1 MNGATLHML
10 RELQGPTQ
18 RQSAL
23 RAYLSPSTRS
33 LLENEPTRA
42 DTPTLTRPL
51 RGLKY
56 TPKMDVNFEA
66 LLRLVNGGHH
76 DARGDNHD

>member
-1 MNGATLHML
+1 MNGATLHIL

-23 RAYLSPSTRS
+23 RAYISPSPHS
-33 LLENEPTRA
+33 LLENEPARA
-42 DTPTLTRPL
+42 DTPTLARIL

-56 TPKMDVNFEA
+56 TPEMDVHFEA

-76 DARGDNHD
+76 DAPGDNHD